1 VISVLLQKAQRE
13 SAELKLLEIVDKLDR
28 LGLLDALDGALSDE
42 KAIASVMGAL
52 ASDEFLTLVQRWKQ
66 IISLLS
72 SIEYNALSELL
83 QLLKD
88 KRVTI
93 ALKNLVSLIVLL
105 EKRGILDVILGA
117 LEDEQTFSNLIKLVA
132 SDEFLTLVSKLPK
145 LLKLTAT
152 LDYDSL
158 TLLIKSLEAIARP
171 AKPVKGALGVLR
183 ELGDK
188 EVAQGLGKVFEVL
201 RELGKAQ

>member
-1 VISVLLQKAQRE
+1 MISVLLQKAQRE

-93 ALKNLVSLIVLL
+93 ALK
-105 EKRGILDVILGA
+105 
-117 LEDEQTFSNLIKLVA
+117 T
-132 SDEFLTLVSKLPK
+132 
-145 LLKLTAT
+145 
-152 LDYDSL
+152 
-158 TLLIKSLEAIARP
+158 
-171 AKPVKGALGVLR
+171 
-183 ELGDK
+183 
-188 EVAQGLGKVFEVL
+188 
-201 RELGKAQ
+201 